1 MDGDVCQRDAGCR
14 IGRPA
19 HLPLQCFK
27 YEWTVLPFAQQQ
39 TEDDEC
45 LSGSKIREQ
54 VAHFFMSMSGSKVS
68 AKKSGVWNYHLQFEI
83 IRMLK
88 ISHEKNEFLYSA
100 QRVVFFEPFV
110 SLISGGGFV
119 LGEIQRIK
127 HQKALEYWSQI
138 LKEQQE
144 SGLCI
149 KAFCRSRQMSHHA
162 MYYWIKEL
170 REEALLVNPQ
180 APARTTQFAPV
191 SLAQEQQ
198 HSCGKMVVHVGSAS
212 LEIPEGTAAPD
223 LQRTLQVLKEVF
235 LC

>member
-1 MDGDVCQRDAGCR
+1 MKN
-14 IGRPA
+14 
-19 HLPLQCFK
+19 L
-27 YEWTVLPFAQQQ
+27 TVYY
-39 TEDDEC
+39 
-45 LSGSKIREQ
+45 S
-54 VAHFFMSMSGSKVS
+54 VS

-88 ISHEKNEFLYSA
+88 ISHEKTNFSTV
-100 QRVVFFEPFV
+100 RNVSFFFEPFV

-170 REEALLVNPQ
+170 REEALLVNPL
-180 APARTTQFAPV
+180 ASACTTQFAPV
-191 SLAQEQQ
+191 SLVLRPA
-198 HSCGKMVVHVGSAS
+198 
-212 LEIPEGTAAPD
+212 IID
-223 LQRTLQVLKEVF
+223 LKGRKKCPTS
-235 LC
+235 

>member
-1 MDGDVCQRDAGCR
+1 
-14 IGRPA
+14 
-19 HLPLQCFK
+19 
-27 YEWTVLPFAQQQ
+27 
-39 TEDDEC
+39 
-45 LSGSKIREQ
+45 
-54 VAHFFMSMSGSKVS
+54 
-68 AKKSGVWNYHLQFEI
+68 
-83 IRMLK
+83 MLK

-180 APARTTQFAPV
+180 APACTTQFAPV